1 MTQKTAIVCGG
12 SAGVGRA
19 IVDALLARGYRVGAI
34 ARGKD
39 RLADMQTLDG
49 VATASADVSDAEALS
64 QAVGTLVEQLG
75 TPSVWVNAA
84 MLTSFS
90 PFPKVGAD
98 EFRRI
103 VDVTFIGQVNG
114 TRLALEHMDRGNI
127 VNVGSGLGYRPVPFQ
142 GAYCA
147 AKHAINGFTSS
158 LRSELLREKSPI
170 VLSLVQ
176 LPAINTP
183 QFDWARNRLEDMP
196 QPAPPI
202 FQPEVAARG
211 VMRAIDTDARETFV
225 GTSVLKL
232 TLPNFF
238 LPDWL
243 DRKLASSGAEMQKSD
258 RNEPGGRPDNL
269 WDPVDYPSR
278 AQGSFGDRAKDDGV
292 IVDADL
298 TRKLAL
304 GGLVGVPLIVGLLI
318 GLLLG

>member
-1 MTQKTAIVCGG
+1 MIQKTAIVCGG

-39 RLADMQTLDG
+39 RLAEMETLDG

-75 TPSVWVNAA
+75 KPSVWVNAA

-90 PFPKVGAD
+90 PFPKVAAD

-127 VNVGSGLGYRPVPFQ
+127 VNVGSGLAYRPVPFQ

-211 VMRAIDTDARETFV
+211 VMKAIDTDAREIFV

-278 AQGSFGDRAKDDGV
+278 AQGSFGDRAKDDGM